1 MVIPVERR
9 ANKRVKCQKDI
20 LHNTDPGDFFYRG
33 KVCNYS
39 KRGLY
44 FESNVDLL
52 PGDKVSILV
61 KRASNDVTY
70 LLDVKIIWSSKL
82 QGVSFDLAY
91 GASLK
96 QRRKIGVR

>member
-1 MVIPVERR
+1 MPIPFERR
-9 ANKRVKCQKDI
+9 KSQRFKCNKDI
-20 LHNTDPGDFFYRG
+20 LHNTDPSDFFYRG

-39 KRGLY
+39 EKGLY

-61 KRASNDVTY
+61 KRVSNDVTH
-70 LLDVKIIWSSKL
+70 LLDVKIIWSKHL
-82 QGVSFDLAY
+82 QGESFDLAY

-96 QRRKIGVR
+96 KRRKIGVR

>member
-1 MVIPVERR
+1 MGIPFERR
-9 ANKRVKCQKDI
+9 RSERFKCKKDI

-52 PGDKVSILV
+52 PEDEISILV
-61 KRASNDVTY
+61 KKDTNDVTCM
-70 LLDVKIIWSSKL
+70 LNVKIIWSKEL
-82 QGVSFDLAY
+82 QGVSFDVGY
-91 GASLK
+91 GAFLK
-96 QRRKIGVR
+96 ERRTIGVR